1 MYPSLPKENVIMEV
15 KRRIDSE
22 DFITNCN
29 KEALKQLAVL
39 SVQFMSFKVDDS
51 YYRQNDGL
59 FIGSP
64 ASPAF
69 AELFIQR
76 IEEVSV
82 YNMVY
87 APRIWLRKVDDTI
100 VISHHNVED
109 MLKELNQINKKIKF
123 TVEKM
128 NDGMLPFLDCCLSI
142 DGNKIKTKVY
152 RKKTH
157 TGQYNNFKSNQP
169 LSVKKSTI
177 KTLVKRAKVV
187 CNDEKDLKTELDYI
201 QKTMELNDFPK
212 QLVEKT
218 IEDTLSTERREL
230 KKNDSKGNIE
240 MYIPFE
246 RNISEKIKRKA
257 ETFGIET
264 RFSRNKSLKSKLNV
278 EGHISKDQNGVVY
291 RIDCEKECGLHYI
304 GETGRKLETRIKEHK
319 ADSSKDMTKE
329 KMSGISQHAIQ
340 ARHTPQWNEAT
351 ILKVESNCVKRKYKE
366 AICLIKDRGKTVNKK
381 EEVKQLSSIWEPLL
395 IVKK

>member
-1 MYPSLPKENVIMEV
+1 
-15 KRRIDSE
+15 
-22 DFITNCN
+22 
-29 KEALKQLAVL
+29 
-39 SVQFMSFKVDDS
+39 
-51 YYRQNDGL
+51 
-59 FIGSP
+59 
-64 ASPAF
+64 
-69 AELFIQR
+69 
-76 IEEVSV
+76 
-82 YNMVY
+82 
-87 APRIWLRKVDDTI
+87 
-100 VISHHNVED
+100 
-109 MLKELNQINKKIKF
+109 
-123 TVEKM
+123 M

-212 QLVEKT
+212 QLVERT
-218 IEDTLSTERREL
+218 IKDTLSTERREL